1 MDMPAPILDQN
12 ELNNACRVLFGLDIE
27 ATQDFFQYLQE
38 SGLKTAYRKRVLE
51 THPDRAKALGQDE
64 AVMSRRFQDV
74 VHAYETLSSVIA
86 NGRSVIMQQAARHDR
101 QATATKRPFSDSP
114 DLYYTAAVPQRT
126 LLLGQFLYYSG
137 VISWNSL
144 IKAVAWQRIHRPRMG
159 QIAVEWGMLS
169 LPDIREIL
177 ASKNSGEKFG
187 EYALRKGFLT
197 SYERMALLR
206 RQRLLQ
212 PRIGEYFTRMGML
225 APEEIDRMAGRMR
238 MHNWSVSGTWKRT
251 VR

>member
-1 MDMPAPILDQN
+1 MPSPILDQN
-12 ELNNACRVLFGLDIE
+12 ELNNACRVLFGLSIPV
-27 ATQDFFQYLQE
+27 TQDFFKYLQE
-38 SGLKTAYRKRVLE
+38 SGLKTAYRKKVLE

-74 VHAYETLSSVIA
+74 VHAYETLSSVIT
-86 NGRSVIMQQAARHDR
+86 NGRGVIIQQAVREGRHS
-101 QATATKRPFSDSP
+101 TATRNSFSDSH
-114 DLYYTAAVPQRT
+114 DLYYKASMPRRT

-137 VISWNSL
+137 LISWNSL
-144 IKAVAWQRIHRPRMG
+144 IRAIAWQRTHRPRMG

-169 LPDIREIL
+169 IPDIREIL
-177 ASKNSGEKFG
+177 TSKGPGEKFG

-197 SYERMALLR
+197 SCERMILLR

-212 PRIGEYFTRMGML
+212 PRIGEYFTNTGIL
-225 APEEIDRMAGRMR
+225 TPHDIDRMVGRMR
-238 MHNWSVSGTWKRT
+238 MHNWNARDGWKRN